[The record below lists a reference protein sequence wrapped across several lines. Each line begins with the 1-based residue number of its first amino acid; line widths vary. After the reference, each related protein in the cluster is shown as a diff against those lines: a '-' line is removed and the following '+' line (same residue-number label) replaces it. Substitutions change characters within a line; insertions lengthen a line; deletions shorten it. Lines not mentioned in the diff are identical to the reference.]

1 MPDQIP
7 TVLINIFYVNK
18 IVKIMADKKE
28 NNIPPIPDKSL
39 IMAKAT
45 TVALGI
51 VLVTL
56 IVVFIILTL
65 IK

>member
-1 MPDQIP
+1 
-7 TVLINIFYVNK
+7 
-18 IVKIMADKKE
+18 MADKKE